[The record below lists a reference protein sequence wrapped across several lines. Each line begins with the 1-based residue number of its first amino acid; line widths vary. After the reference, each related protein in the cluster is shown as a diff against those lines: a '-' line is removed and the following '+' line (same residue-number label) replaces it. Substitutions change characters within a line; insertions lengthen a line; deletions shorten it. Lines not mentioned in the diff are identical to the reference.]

1 MHSLLARGNA
11 VLAYT
16 LSVLVTLTFACFLS
30 TIMVD
35 YRTATEMKT
44 LKIEVKNLP
53 EYGVSKK
60 LNDLGHITFNLDT
73 DILFFIT
80 INLFNWNVKQLFV
93 YMTAEYETPTNEL
106 NQIILWDKIILRGE
120 NSNLHLKNMRTKY
133 YFWDDGNGLRGNKNV
148 TLTLSYNII
157 PNVGRL
163 PIIGAIG
170 SHTFSFPSQYTR

>member
-1 MHSLLARGNA
+1 MHSLLSRGNS

-30 TIMVD
+30 TILVD
-35 YRTATEMKT
+35 YRTGTEMKT

-60 LNDLGHITFNLDT
+60 INDLGHITFNLET
-73 DILFFIT
+73 DLT
-80 INLFNWNVKQLFV
+80 SLFNWNVKQLFV
-93 YMTAEYETPTNEL
+93 YMTAEYETPTNAL
-106 NQIILWDKIILRGE
+106 NQVVLWDKIILRGE
-120 NSNLHLKNMRTKY
+120 NSNLRLRNMRTKY

-163 PIIGAIG
+163 PIVGAIG

>member
-1 MHSLLARGNA
+1 MHSLLSRGNS

-30 TIMVD
+30 TILVD
-35 YRTATEMKT
+35 YRTGTEMKT

-53 EYGVSKK
+53 EYGV
-60 LNDLGHITFNLDT
+60 
-73 DILFFIT
+73 
-80 INLFNWNVKQLFV
+80 
-93 YMTAEYETPTNEL
+93 
-106 NQIILWDKIILRGE
+106 ILWDKIILRGE
-120 NSNLHLKNMRTKY
+120 NANLRLKNMRTKY

-163 PIIGAIG
+163 PIVGAIG
-170 SHTFSFPSQYTR
+170 SHTFSFPSEYTR